1 MNYMKIKFIAY
12 YSIFIGI
19 SVIAM
24 WTMILLKEIPREG
37 KTELAFHLFSEFL
50 MALLC
55 LVSGIFIL
63 RQKPIC
69 RRLNI
74 SGLGMVVYS
83 VLNAAGY
90 YGEKNE
96 IPMMMMFILLLI
108 LTSVAIF
115 FHFDKNLL
123 QNPDSSK
130 FVKPS

>member
-1 MNYMKIKFIAY
+1 MKTKIVAY

-24 WTMILLKEIPREG
+24 WTMILLTETPPEG
-37 KTELAFHLFSEFL
+37 KTELSFHLFSEFL

-55 LVSGIFIL
+55 LVSGILLL
-63 RQKPIC
+63 RKKPIS
-69 RRLNI
+69 RWLNI
-74 SGLGMVVYS
+74 LGLGMVIYS

-96 IPMMMMFILLLI
+96 IPMMIMFIVLLI

-115 FHFDKNLL
+115 LHLDNKIAT
-123 QNPDSSK
+123 K
-130 FVKPS
+130 T